1 MTALITP
8 QWPLPAGVRAC
19 SSLRTGGVSQPP
31 FDSLNLGLHTGDSPE
46 DVARNRAIL
55 AEGGR
60 VSGHAAVAESGTRN
74 GCCHSG

>member
-31 FDSLNLGLHTGDSPE
+31 FDSLNLGLHTGDSWRMSPVTG
-46 DVARNRAIL
+46 DSGR
-55 AEGGR
+55 GGR

>member
-8 QWPLPAGVRAC
+8 QWPLPAGVKAC

-31 FDSLNLGLHTGDSPE
+31 FDSLNLGLHTGDSLE
-46 DVARNRAIL
+46 DVARNQAIL
-55 AEGGR
+55 AEAAGF
-60 VSGHAAVAESGTRN
+60 GHTTVAESGTRN

>member
-31 FDSLNLGLHTGDSPE
+31 FDSLNLGLHTGDSLE
-46 DVARNRAIL
+46 DVARNRRFWQRRP
-55 AEGGR
+55 GFR
-60 VSGHAAVAESGTRN
+60 TRRC
-74 GCCHSG
+74 G

>member
-31 FDSLNLGLHTGDSPE
+31 FDSLNLGLHTGDSWRMSP
-46 DVARNRAIL
+46 VT
-55 AEGGR
+55 GR
-60 VSGHAAVAESGTRN
+60 FWQRRPGFRTRRC
-74 GCCHSG
+74 G